1 TPVFFTPRPSQ
12 EDYKF
17 YGVFD
22 GHCGT
27 RAAKFASRAL
37 HLNLDV
43 FLNAQEATQPSS
55 PPQPPS
61 PDDDAPPE
69 NNASVERAVRRA
81 FRKTQEDFLGLGV
94 AAAAAAVPEDDSGTT
109 ATVALVYPD
118 VTVVAHV
125 GDSRA
130 VLCCDDAGRAVEI
143 TEDHTPYSA
152 GERAR
157 VEANG
162 GSVEHRGVLRVNGE
176 LAVTRTLGNR
186 RLSRDGVLSSE
197 PDVVFVGGS
206 GSGGSG
212 GSGGGKNTAF
222 LVLASDGLWD
232 VVSSQE
238 AVDMVKEVILGS
250 SPGVPRGYGSYVPG
264 QTFQVAA
271 TALTHEAYVRGST
284 DNIGVCVVDL
294 RYH

>member
-1 TPVFFTPRPSQ
+1 
-12 EDYKF
+12 F

-37 HLNLDV
+37 HLNLEV

-69 NNASVERAVRRA
+69 NNASIERAVRRA
-81 FRKTQEDFLGLGV
+81 FRKTQEDFLGL
-94 AAAAAAVPEDDSGTT
+94 DDSGTT

-152 GERAR
+152 SERAR

-197 PDVVFVGGS
+197 PDV
-206 GSGGSG
+206 
-212 GSGGGKNTAF
+212 NTAF

-250 SPGVPRGYGSYVPG
+250 S
-264 QTFQVAA
+264 
-271 TALTHEAYVRGST
+271 
-284 DNIGVCVVDL
+284 
-294 RYH
+294 

>member
-1 TPVFFTPRPSQ
+1 ATLSFRPVP
-12 EDYKF
+12 
-17 YGVFD
+17 
-22 GHCGT
+22 
-27 RAAKFASRAL
+27 
-37 HLNLDV
+37 
-43 FLNAQEATQPSS
+43 PSS
-55 PPQPPS
+55 S
-61 PDDDAPPE
+61 F
-69 NNASVERAVRRA
+69 RADCW
-81 FRKTQEDFLGLGV
+81 T
-94 AAAAAAVPEDDSGTT
+94 
-109 ATVALVYPD
+109 
-118 VTVVAHV
+118 
-125 GDSRA
+125 
-130 VLCCDDAGRAVEI
+130 
-143 TEDHTPYSA
+143 DHTPYSA

-197 PDVVFVGGS
+197 PDVVFVGG
-206 GSGGSG
+206 
-212 GSGGGKNTAF
+212 KNTAF

-250 SPGVPRGYGSYVPG
+250 SPSTGVPRGYGSYVPG

-294 RYH
+294 RHH

>member
-1 TPVFFTPRPSQ
+1 MTPPLFLL
-12 EDYKF
+12 
-17 YGVFD
+17 
-22 GHCGT
+22 
-27 RAAKFASRAL
+27 AA
-37 HLNLDV
+37 
-43 FLNAQEATQPSS
+43 
-55 PPQPPS
+55 
-61 PDDDAPPE
+61 
-69 NNASVERAVRRA
+69 
-81 FRKTQEDFLGLGV
+81 
-94 AAAAAAVPEDDSGTT
+94 
-109 ATVALVYPD
+109 
-118 VTVVAHV
+118 
-125 GDSRA
+125 
-130 VLCCDDAGRAVEI
+130 
-143 TEDHTPYSA
+143 DHTPYSA

-197 PDVVFVGGS
+197 PDVVFVSHGEDAA
-206 GSGGSG
+206 
-212 GSGGGKNTAF
+212 GSGGGGDGGGDGGSNAAF

-238 AVDMVKEVILGS
+238 AVDMVKEVILGAGS
-250 SPGVPRGYGSYVPG
+250 SSSSSSSSASASASASRDERGGAAAAGAAAGAADSAGPRPRGGDQRSVARGYGLYVPG

-294 RYH
+294 RH